1 MRAQTSLHEPPKGY
15 KVSRETTRSPPSLA
29 QNHIVHFKTWTH
41 LPDFQVH
48 HREHVAGR
56 RRSVARCGGGALQPG
71 SPAKRSQRAR
81 GKWLGHPPWSRNPGS
96 RFPFSGNCDLALLLV
111 AFTGFRNQPV
121 HHRSVVNYDQLQNRF
136 LVPILAIVTAFTV
149 HICHFWVGT
158 LLWF

>member
-1 MRAQTSLHEPPKGY
+1 MSM
-15 KVSRETTRSPPSLA
+15 
-29 QNHIVHFKTWTH
+29 
-41 LPDFQVH
+41 LPAA
-48 HREHVAGR
+48 AG
-56 RRSVARCGGGALQPG
+56 L
-71 SPAKRSQRAR
+71 SPAAGEALCSLGAQRKEAK
-81 GKWLGHPPWSRNPGS
+81 GKWLGNPRWSRNPGS

-158 LLWF
+158 LVVVLKRGSKGTPALFVSN